1 MIKYKTIIVSD
12 LHLGTKDSQAKEFL
26 KFLDEHPTKQLILNG
41 DIIDAWALERGSKW
55 RKQHSKVILKLLEL
69 SKKTDIIL
77 IRGNHDDFLKDYFH
91 IKMNN
96 ITICE
101 NYTLTLRGIATSR
114 KYLIFHGDVLD
125 LFSSKWTL
133 IAKIGSIGYDLAL
146 FLNRWYNK
154 YRIWRGLPYYSIS
167 KTLKHKVKQAVSFI
181 GDFEINAITIAKQHG
196 CDGVIVGHIHTP
208 ANKLIKDTHYLNSG
222 DWVESKTAI
231 LIDKDDNIKTFGF

>member
-26 KFLDEHPTKQLILNG
+26 KFLDEHPTDQLILNG
-41 DIIDAWALERGSKW
+41 DIVDAWALERGSKW
-55 RKQHSKVILKLLEL
+55 KKQHSKVILKLLEL
-69 SKKTDIIL
+69 SKKTNIIL

-133 IAKIGSIGYDLAL
+133 IAKIGSMGYDLAL

-231 LIDKDDNIKTFGF
+231 LINKDDNIKTFGF

>member
-12 LHLGTKDSQAKEFL
+12 IHLGTKDSQAKEFI

>member
-12 LHLGTKDSQAKEFL
+12 IHLGTKDSQTKEFI

-55 RKQHSKVILKLLEL
+55 KKQHSKVILKLLEL

-101 NYTLTLRGIATSR
+101 NYTLTVSGY
-114 KYLIFHGDVLD
+114 KYLVFHGDVLD
-125 LFSSKWTL
+125 LFSSKWTW
-133 IAKIGSIGYDLAL
+133 IAKIGSVGYDLAL
-146 FLNRWYNK
+146 TLNTWYNK
-154 YRIWRGLPYYSIS
+154 YRTWRGLPYYSIS
-167 KTLKHKVKQAVSFI
+167 KILKHKVKQAVSFI
-181 GDFEINAITIAKQHG
+181 GDFELNATNIAKQHN

-208 ANKLIKDTHYLNSG
+208 DNKLVKNIHYINSG

>member
-26 KFLDEHPTKQLILNG
+26 KFLDEHPTDQLILNG
-41 DIIDAWALERGSKW
+41 DIVDAWALERGSKW
-55 RKQHSKVILKLLEL
+55 KKQHSKVILKLLEL
-69 SKKTDIIL
+69 SKKTHIML

-133 IAKIGSIGYDLAL
+133 IAKIGSMGYDLAL

-231 LIDKDDNIKTFGF
+231 LINKDDNIKTFGF

>member
-1 MIKYKTIIVSD
+1 MTKYKTIIVSD
-12 LHLGTKDSQAKEFL
+12 IHLGTKDSQAKEFL